1 MAPSAALGH
10 PADPVLPAHL
20 NVTRPEH
27 FDFVRPEDLDNI
39 GMDKPDELR
48 LTEALKRYCS
58 GIKSKNWGFAPEQEI
73 PPHSEGRP
81 KCLIPEVAVCRG
93 EVIGSSCFGVVHRGL
108 WTLPSG
114 QIIPVAVKFLHVGP
128 QGPMGTELGDFLQEV
143 SVMMKL
149 EHPLVLYCACI
160 ASYWAS
166 LYRWWRNLG
175 HWAPCMRA

>member
-10 PADPVLPAHL
+10 PAGPVLPAHL

-39 GMDKPDELR
+39 GMAKPDERR

-58 GIKSKNWGFAPEQEI
+58 GIKSKNWVYKILGGFAPEQETL
-73 PPHSEGRP
+73 PHSEAGP
-81 KCLIPEVAVCRG
+81 KCLIPEFAVCR
-93 EVIGSSCFGVVHRGL
+93 EELISSSCFGVVHRGL

-114 QIIPVAVKFLHVGP
+114 QIIPVAVKFLCVGP

-143 SVMMKL
+143 PVMMKL
-149 EHPLVLYCACI
+149 EHPLVLYSACM

-166 LYRWWRNLG
+166 LYRCW
-175 HWAPCMRA
+175 